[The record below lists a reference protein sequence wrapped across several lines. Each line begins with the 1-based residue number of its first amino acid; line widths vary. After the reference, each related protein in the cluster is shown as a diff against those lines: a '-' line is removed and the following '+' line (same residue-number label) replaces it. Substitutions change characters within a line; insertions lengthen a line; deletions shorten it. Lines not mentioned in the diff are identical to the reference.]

1 MIPPAILRAS
11 MLMPKKVSTYWPIKN
26 ETIRMIN
33 TSIAVHNEIR
43 ERSFLESVWVRP
55 TKIGIVPIGF
65 NTENSAII
73 YLYDKFTAKSQ

>member
-1 MIPPAILRAS
+1 
-11 MLMPKKVSTYWPIKN
+11 MLMPKKVSTYCPIKN

-55 TKIGIVPIGF
+55 TKIGTVPIGF
-65 NTENSAII
+65 NTENRAAN
-73 YLYDKFTAKSQ
+73 K